1 MIHQY
6 ANGID
11 NDPVAEKEP
20 VNKGYGNSI
29 TLSRDISDYETGC
42 QVLLSLCETVGA
54 RLRADHVLCSSV
66 CVELRDWSF
75 KNQSHQMTLNEPTD
89 STSQLFECAC
99 RLLK

>member
-54 RLRADHVLCSSV
+54 RLRQTMYSAAVYVWNFGTGPL
-66 CVELRDWSF
+66 
-75 KNQSHQMTLNEPTD
+75 K
-89 STSQLFECAC
+89 TSPI
-99 RLLK
+99 R